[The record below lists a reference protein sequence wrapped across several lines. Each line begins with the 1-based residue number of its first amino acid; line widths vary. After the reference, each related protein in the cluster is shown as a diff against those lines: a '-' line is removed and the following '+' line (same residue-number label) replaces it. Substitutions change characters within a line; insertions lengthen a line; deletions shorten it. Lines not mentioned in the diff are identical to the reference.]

1 MEMAG
6 IVCYTGAG
14 IIKCAREL
22 IEQIGRPL
30 ELDTGRIFF
39 MKLTISLDSDLSP
52 GVTFWQNWAYSQ
64 NGNYFFH
71 PGPFWVKIVVSLWV
85 FSVLRKD
92 HTTLIIISALP
103 RTLDLSQMEP
113 VDYIK
118 KSDLQTEFGVFYHR
132 LSPKIMLLKQLGLE
146 RSLNLPSP
154 ILDQFWT
161 FWFKTK
167 IPMINITN
175 WLTLR
180 PWNMMFVKKILSF
193 LRWMGLICQWFCLH
207 LKKKGKNSKRGKI
220 LFANGKNIRQ
230 IATLK
235 DVFSDYLFIKVI

>member
-1 MEMAG
+1 MSFLSFEKRSHN
-6 IVCYTGAG
+6 IDYY
-14 IIKCAREL
+14 L
-22 IEQIGRPL
+22 S
-30 ELDTGRIFF
+30 
-39 MKLTISLDSDLSP
+39 LTQDSQSE
-52 GVTFWQNWAYSQ
+52 S
-64 NGNYFFH
+64 NG
-71 PGPFWVKIVVSLWV
+71 
-85 FSVLRKD
+85 
-92 HTTLIIISALP
+92 
-103 RTLDLSQMEP
+103 P

-132 LSPKIMLLKQLGLE
+132 LSPKIMLLKQPGLE

-193 LRWMGLICQWFCLH
+193 LRWMGLIYQWFCLH
-207 LKKKGKNSKRGKI
+207 PKKKGKNSKRGKI
-220 LFANGKNIRQ
+220 LFANGRNSSNSNFSRCFIPIWR
-230 IATLK
+230 
-235 DVFSDYLFIKVI
+235 VFWLPIYRYFARVDIVHQFNTRWRWCCGCFNFTQRAQEIGYISEVTF